1 MALKY
6 LLNTELTKNNIRIL
20 AQGIYSSELQQ
31 KNSLNIPRDRSPK
44 PAKSLREV
52 YELIEEVIGNYQD
65 RANVPTKDRILF
77 TEEEPLLDSTNEII
91 TVGLVSRMPGSF
103 GQGAPME
110 AKVKNLHFLSRGET
124 DDPLNPGYRL
134 VDFGYWHDNILR
146 LTCWARTNKQAN
158 YRTEWLEGLF
168 VEYEWYF
175 KAEGVD
181 RFLFWERQKDTFL
194 EKQNNKW
201 YGRPLDYFVRTETIK
216 TIREKSIEE
225 ILLKYSTKIET

>member
-6 LLNTELTKNNIRIL
+6 LLNTELTQDNIRIL
-20 AQGIYSSELQQ
+20 AQGIYNSELQQ
-31 KNSLNIPRDRSPK
+31 KNSLNTPRDRAPK
-44 PAKSLREV
+44 PSKNLREV
-52 YELIEEVIGNYQD
+52 YELIEEVIINYQD
-65 RANVPTKDRILF
+65 RANIPAENRILF

-91 TVGLVSRMPGSF
+91 TIGLVNRMPGSF

-110 AKVKNLHFLSRGET
+110 AKVKNLHYISRGEYEDT
-124 DDPLNPGYRL
+124 ETPGYQL
-134 VDFGYWHDNILR
+134 ANFGYWHDNVLR

-158 YRTEWLEGLF
+158 YRAEWLEALF
-168 VEYEWYF
+168 EEYQWYF
-175 KAEGVD
+175 KAEGID

-225 ILLKYSTKIET
+225 ILVKFSTKLET